1 VAFVRKK
8 VSTVKWPVKVEEPA
22 DGGTFDT
29 STFIAVFKRL
39 PRSKF
44 EKLADR
50 GELDL
55 LQAIMVGWEEIQ
67 DETGKA
73 VTFTQAALKEFADD
87 PYWIRGV
94 LNAYTETY
102 KGGELGN

>member
-1 VAFVRKK
+1 MAFARKK

-29 STFIAVFKRL
+29 STFTAVFKRL

>member
-1 VAFVRKK
+1 MAFVRKK

-29 STFIAVFKRL
+29 STFTAVFKRL

-67 DETGKA
+67 DENGKA
-73 VTFTQAALKEFADD
+73 VAFTQVILKEFADD
-87 PYWIRGV
+87 THWIRAV
-94 LNAYTETY
+94 ISAYTEMY
-102 KGGELGN
+102 KGADLGN